1 MHKLNVSIKEIFV
14 ENITRLIDLN
24 GYLPLPHS
32 SFFQFERSAVP
43 HGEKKQQLLYFCF
56 NPMAVLS

>member
-1 MHKLNVSIKEIFV
+1 MGIYHYHIPF
-14 ENITRLIDLN
+14 
-24 GYLPLPHS
+24 
-32 SFFQFERSAVP
+32 FFQFERSAVP